1 MCYPKSNSP
10 RIARFLYLSINT
22 LNIKEN
28 GVKKGFYQGKFYI
41 TNEDKIMFTAQCC
54 SGVRLWLCPT
64 LQKKHGDSAEPPNPH
79 KLTEPCIVVTY
90 IYNYC

>member
-41 TNEDKIMFTAQCC
+41 TNEDKITFTAHCC

-64 LQKKHGDSAEPPNPH
+64 LQKNAWGLS
-79 KLTEPCIVVTY
+79 
-90 IYNYC
+90 

>member
-1 MCYPKSNSP
+1 MCYPKSNSS
-10 RIARFLYLSINT
+10 RIARFLYLSIKT

-41 TNEDKIMFTAQCC
+41 TNEDKTAQCC

-64 LQKKHGDSAEPPNPH
+64 LQKKHGD
-79 KLTEPCIVVTY
+79 
-90 IYNYC
+90 

>member
-41 TNEDKIMFTAQCC
+41 TNEDKITFTAQCC
-54 SGVRLWLCPT
+54 SGVRLCMVMSNFA
-64 LQKKHGDSAEPPNPH
+64 KKAWGLS
-79 KLTEPCIVVTY
+79 
-90 IYNYC
+90 

>member
-41 TNEDKIMFTAQCC
+41 TNEDKITFTAQCC
-54 SGVRLWLCPT
+54 SGVRLWCPT
-64 LQKKHGDSAEPPNPH
+64 LQKKHGDSAAPQPSQTH
-79 KLTEPCIVVTY
+79 RTLHSSY
-90 IYNYC
+90 IHI

>member
-41 TNEDKIMFTAQCC
+41 TNEDKITFTAQCC
-54 SGVRLWLCPT
+54 SGVYGYGYVQLCKKSMGTQLSPPT
-64 LQKKHGDSAEPPNPH
+64 LTNSQNLA
-79 KLTEPCIVVTY
+79 
-90 IYNYC
+90 